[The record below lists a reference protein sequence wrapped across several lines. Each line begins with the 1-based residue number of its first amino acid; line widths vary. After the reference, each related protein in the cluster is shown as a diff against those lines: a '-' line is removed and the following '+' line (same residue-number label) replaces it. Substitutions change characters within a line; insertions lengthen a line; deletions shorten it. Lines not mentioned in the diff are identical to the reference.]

1 MQEDIEQL
9 SPLALQDI
17 NSQGTWH
24 IETRNFYCGFTTVL

>member
-17 NSQGTWH
+17 NSQSSRH
-24 IETRNFYCGFTTVL
+24 KETRNFYCGFTTVL